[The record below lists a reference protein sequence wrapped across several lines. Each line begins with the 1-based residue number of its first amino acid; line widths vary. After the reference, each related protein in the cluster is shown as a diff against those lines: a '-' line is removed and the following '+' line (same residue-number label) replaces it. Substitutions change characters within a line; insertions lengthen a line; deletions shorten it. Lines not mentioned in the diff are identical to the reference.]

1 MAGGKFDK
9 AVGKVRPGTYTNFE
23 SDNGGSVVGGGSRG
37 TAIIPLPKADYGPAK
52 QFIKITTASPD
63 AAAALLGHS
72 VYDEDKGRQ
81 MLLLREALKR
91 ASTVYAYIL
100 CEGEKAKADVKMAV
114 PADAPTPAPA
124 AEVGEVEVGVEDDAP
139 TVTEGTTNTLTAV
152 AKYGGSRG
160 NAYTVTVD
168 ENPVSG
174 FDVLIHLDGT
184 KVGQYEGLN
193 TIEELIALDNPY
205 VTFSGEGKLGAA
217 AGTNL
222 AGGTDAE
229 KTNGDV
235 TAFIEAWEQV
245 SFNTVAFPFDDDG
258 LKSAAKNKIKYMR
271 ESMGKGVQVVLPDG
285 KGMDYEGVLNV
296 TNSVELGDLK
306 LTHAEACA
314 WVAGAT
320 AGASKVQSLTQVAYD
335 GATAVV
341 DPKSHDEAVAAIKAG
356 EFFFSVNEEEAV
368 VVEYDI
374 NSLTTYGGN
383 SGKDKSYTKNRVIRT
398 LDALQATIQTTFPPN
413 KYDNDPDDW
422 DVMDG
427 VGKTVLKEYLDDG
440 AIKNVDYDN
449 DFLVD
454 RETSQGDET
463 YFIVA
468 VQPVDSSEKLYFSIK
483 TR

>member
-9 AVGKVRPGTYTNFE
+9 GVGKVRPGTYTNFE
-23 SDNGGSVVGGGSRG
+23 SENGGSVVGGGSRG
-37 TAIIPLPKADYGPAK
+37 TAIVPLPKADYGPAK

-72 VYDEDKGRQ
+72 VYDEDKNRQ
-81 MLLLREALKR
+81 MLLLREALKK
-91 ASTVYAYIL
+91 ASTVYAVIL
-100 CEGEKAKADVKMAV
+100 GEGNKAKAEIKLAV
-114 PADAPTPAPA
+114 PAATPAPA
-124 AEVGEVEVGVEDDAP
+124 AEVGEVEETVEDDAP
-139 TVTEGTTNTLTAV
+139 TVTEGTTNTLTVV

-160 NAYTVTVD
+160 NDYTVTVD
-168 ENPVSG
+168 ENPVGG
-174 FDVLIHLDGT
+174 FDVLIHLGGT

-229 KTNGDV
+229 TTNGDV
-235 TAFIEAWEQV
+235 TAFIEAWERV

-285 KGMDYEGVLNV
+285 KGMDYEGVINV
-296 TNSVELGDLK
+296 TNSVEVGDVK

-341 DPKSHDEAVAAIKAG
+341 DPKSHDEAVSAIKAG
-356 EFFFSVNEEEAV
+356 EFFFSVNEEETV

-383 SGKDKSYTKNRVIRT
+383 SGKDKSYTKNRVIRGH
-398 LDALQATIQTTFPPN
+398 DALQSTVQATFPPN
-413 KYDNDPDDW
+413 KYNNDPDDW

-427 VGKTVLKEYLDDG
+427 VGKTILKQFLEDG

-454 RETSQGDET
+454 REISAGDET
-463 YFIVA
+463 YFNVA
-468 VQPVDSSEKLYFSIK
+468 VQFVDSAEKLYFSIK